1 MRALLG
7 ALVAALVT
15 APAVSQQT
23 QLLPCIDA
31 AARTASFD
39 TRLDDAIA
47 CNSENP
53 SQVKAHWEENRCT
66 SWCVLHSDKTSTC
79 NTKSGRKSCVRP
91 VPSNA
96 NDDDYTID
104 DYNYYLINF
113 IRAHI
118 PSYVFDDLS
127 TRLKLIN
134 PDSKLTQT
142 QSERKVLFLG
152 IDTVMSLND
161 PLGAATRTIWS
172 QPQVSFNEAAC
183 QALPRLHPD
192 LLCLKLDDEE
202 YQILSLRAARKS
214 LETKELSPDTTAQI
228 INSYV
233 RIFDELFSDLHLD
246 FQRPEPSSS
255 ADPIQ
260 FTPNPLSS
268 PTSSSSSSP
277 SKSPTTNNPT
287 QSPTKNPSKSPTTN
301 SPTQSPTKNP
311 TKSPTTKSPTQS
323 PSPSPT
329 SYNCACCD
337 YFMMPGNSAV
347 DREWCSNNQGFVD
360 CATFF
365 NEKQFQVYEFDATV
379 GITICYHN
387 SPDSTYFEDGPYS
400 SYPACDPYSWDASEC
415 PLPSR

>member
-260 FTPNPLSS
+260 FTPNPSSS
-268 PTSSSSSSP
+268 PTSSSSSSTTEPLTITEP
-277 SKSPTTNNPT
+277 ST
-287 QSPTKNPSKSPTTN
+287 
-301 SPTQSPTKNP
+301 
-311 TKSPTTKSPTQS
+311 TTKDNVVGPRIVGEGEECNPNLSQQ
-323 PSPSPT
+323 
-329 SYNCACCD
+329 Y
-337 YFMMPGNSAV
+337 
-347 DREWCSNNQGFVD
+347 
-360 CATFF
+360 
-365 NEKQFQVYEFDATV
+365 ATV
-379 GITICYHN
+379 C
-387 SPDSTYFEDGPYS
+387 EDGLECVTSESAQVGGGGFCTKTVATTLTTSTSTS
-400 SYPACDPYSWDASEC
+400 SSTTTSAEELDGSGI
-415 PLPSR
+415 

>member
-31 AARTASFD
+31 AAQTASFD

-53 SQVKAHWEENRCT
+53 SRVKAHWEENRCT

-91 VPSNA
+91 VPSN
-96 NDDDYTID
+96 DDVF
-104 DYNYYLINF
+104 NYFLYRDIGYL
-113 IRAHI
+113 I
-118 PSYVFDDLS
+118 PSYSFDDLS
-127 TRLKLIN
+127 ARLKLIN
-134 PDSKLTQT
+134 SDSELTQIDE
-142 QSERKVLFLG
+142 SEPNWIQNFK
-152 IDTVMSLND
+152 D
-161 PLGAATRTIWS
+161 PLSATRAIWS
-172 QPQVSFNEAAC
+172 QPQVFFNEAAC

-233 RIFDELFSDLHLD
+233 RIFDELFSDLHLE

-260 FTPNPLSS
+260 FTPNPSSS
-268 PTSSSSSSP
+268 PTSSSSSSTTEPLTITEP
-277 SKSPTTNNPT
+277 ST
-287 QSPTKNPSKSPTTN
+287 
-301 SPTQSPTKNP
+301 
-311 TKSPTTKSPTQS
+311 TTKDNVVGPRIVGEGEECNPNLSQQ
-323 PSPSPT
+323 
-329 SYNCACCD
+329 Y
-337 YFMMPGNSAV
+337 
-347 DREWCSNNQGFVD
+347 
-360 CATFF
+360 
-365 NEKQFQVYEFDATV
+365 ATV
-379 GITICYHN
+379 C
-387 SPDSTYFEDGPYS
+387 EDGLECVTSESAQVGGGGFCTKTVATTLTTSTSTS
-400 SYPACDPYSWDASEC
+400 SSTTTSAEELDGSGI
-415 PLPSR
+415 